1 MLNRTLNNT
10 SQVLDALNQELSEVR
25 AGFLENRATIDYLP
39 LQHHLGFKEFPHM
52 CCFNITNN
60 YYKISQLISDIRAQL
75 DKIRVSPG
83 LFDWLGNW
91 GQYFRDAV
99 LLIEII
105 VGFCLFLYV
114 CRCLC
119 CLMPSNIS
127 WEPFRGPLDPSLQIL

>member
-1 MLNRTLNNT
+1 MLDT
-10 SQVLDALNQELSEVR
+10 LNQEPSEVR
-25 AGFLENRATIDYLP
+25 AEFLENWATIDYL
-39 LQHHLGFKEFPHM
+39 LQLHLGCKDFPNM
-52 CCFNITNN
+52 CCFNITDNS
-60 YYKISQLISDIRAQL
+60 YKVSQSIKDIRAQL